1 MGLEIVIQDMDE
13 LTAALSK
20 DIEKGG
26 FDNAAVMWLIKGW
39 TKIAIMTNGAGYH
52 KRASAYFMM
61 KGDPPK
67 LDPKSKRSKILLR
80 ALEGYQQIMENNG
93 TTGGDFFQR
102 ADRGMLD
109 FVWDYRKSAGK
120 NEPDFVHQL
129 QQWQGLSE
137 DKVMQTEV
145 FAMDRS
151 A

>member
-1 MGLEIVIQDMDE
+1 MGLEIAIEDMDE
-13 LTAALSK
+13 LTSALSK
-20 DIEKGG
+20 DIENGG
-26 FDNAAVMWLIKGW
+26 FDNKSVMWLVKGW
-39 TKIAIMTNGAGYH
+39 TKIAILTNGPGYH
-52 KRASAYFMM
+52 KRASAYFLM

-67 LDPKSKRSKILLR
+67 LDAKSKRSKLLLR

-109 FVWDYRKSAGK
+109 FVWDYRKNAGK
-120 NEPDFVHQL
+120 GENDFVHQL

-137 DKVMQTEV
+137 DKVMQEV
-145 FAMDRS
+145 VFNMDRS